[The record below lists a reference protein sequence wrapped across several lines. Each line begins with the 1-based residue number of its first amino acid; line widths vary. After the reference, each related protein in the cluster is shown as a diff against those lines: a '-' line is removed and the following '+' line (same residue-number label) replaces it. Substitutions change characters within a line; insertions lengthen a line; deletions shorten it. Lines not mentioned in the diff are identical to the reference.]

1 MKKKIALAVAILAVA
16 CNFGF
21 AQNYMLEQRQADGFF
36 AMQSEASRVETDGNL
51 WGGIMPPAMIGHGL
65 TENQNADAPLGSGL
79 LLLAGMGLAYGMRK
93 RK

>member
-36 AMQSEASRVETDGNL
+36 AMQSEASRDVTGDNP
-51 WGGIMPPAMIGHGL
+51 WGFMPSMLTHGL
-65 TENQNADAPLGSGL
+65 TENQDADAPLGSGL

>member
-36 AMQSEASRVETDGNL
+36 AMQSEASREGTGEA
-51 WGGIMPPAMIGHGL
+51 WGFMPSMLTHGL
-65 TENQNADAPLGSGL
+65 TENQDADAPLGSGL

>member
-1 MKKKIALAVAILAVA
+1 MKKKITLAVAILAVA

-36 AMQSEASRVETDGNL
+36 AMQSEASREGTD
-51 WGGIMPPAMIGHGL
+51 WGTMPAIMAHGL
-65 TENQNADAPLGSGL
+65 TGNQNADAPLGSGL